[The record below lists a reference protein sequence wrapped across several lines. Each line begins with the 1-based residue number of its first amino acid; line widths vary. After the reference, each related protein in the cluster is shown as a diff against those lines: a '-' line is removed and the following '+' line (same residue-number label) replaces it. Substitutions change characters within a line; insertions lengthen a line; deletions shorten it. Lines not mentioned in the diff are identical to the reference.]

1 MFEGSVVFIKQQKIR
16 KMIAQSGAVLLALA
30 LVFPVVTGDIRAA
43 GKKLIPLGC
52 TTGIKMFSG
61 GAMVIGFA
69 SEKMLGC
76 VSPAEQNGL
85 QIGDVITAVD
95 GQRIE
100 CNEQLG
106 ELISALPEGK
116 AELTVRRDG
125 EEQMVIV
132 SGLAK
137 TSTGYKL
144 GAWVRDSMAGIGTIT
159 YVDPETGNFGALGH
173 GICDVDTGT
182 LMPFDNGSIMGSA
195 VVSVTKGKAGAPGQL
210 CGAFDLKEDSG
221 VLYKNT
227 QQGVFGCITDQA
239 LYADEKAYE
248 IAGASEV
255 EEGNVEIISNVNG
268 TEVEHFDGRIIKLLE
283 DDGSSK
289 NFMLEI
295 TDPDLIDR
303 TGGIVQGMSGSPIIQ
318 DGKLIG
324 AVTRVLVNDPTRC
337 YGMFIENMLEAAE

>member
-1 MFEGSVVFIKQQKIR
+1 
-16 KMIAQSGAVLLALA
+16 
-30 LVFPVVTGDIRAA
+30 
-43 GKKLIPLGC
+43 
-52 TTGIKMFSG
+52 
-61 GAMVIGFA
+61 
-69 SEKMLGC
+69 
-76 VSPAEQNGL
+76 
-85 QIGDVITAVD
+85 
-95 GQRIE
+95 
-100 CNEQLG
+100 
-106 ELISALPEGK
+106 
-116 AELTVRRDG
+116 
-125 EEQMVIV
+125 MVIV

-337 YGMFIENMLEAAE
+337 YGIFIENMLEAAE